1 MSNFPGGMFR
11 QSPPDNAWALSLPI
25 PASSPVPL
33 LATAEDTGKFV
44 KAMLLNR
51 EKVLGKQILGATKY
65 YTLEDLVAEFK
76 AAYPEAGKTARYN
89 ELPHEMFKSIMGMM
103 GQSEHAAEELLQNM
117 RLLNEFGYYG
127 GASLDESLAILD
139 EKPTTWTE
147 FMKNYPAFKELK

>member
-11 QSPPDNAWALSLPI
+11 QSPPDNAWTLSLPI
-25 PASSPVPL
+25 PESSPVPI

-65 YTLEDLVAEFK
+65 YTLEELVAEFK
-76 AAYPEAGKTARYN
+76 ATYPEAGKTARYN
-89 ELPHEMFKSIMGMM
+89 ELPHATFKAIMGMM
-103 GQSEHAAEELLQNM
+103 GRSEHAAEELLQNM

-147 FMKNYPAFKELK
+147 FMKKAPAFKDLK